1 MPRLPRKLRDLIL
14 GRPRRGRW
22 TLARRLLQLAILAL
36 FAIQFGFTISIGGPA
51 GNATAVNATNQ
62 TAGLVIAYPPGF
74 IIKGSLASSII
85 LDQHIPVIGRIE
97 MLDAFAWLEHAVA
110 THAPMIESLVALAV
124 VFTLYFVLLG
134 RFFCGWVCPMDLIFS
149 LFERKLAL
157 PRKTPPGSQPHPP
170 TPIEKVAPIASMLI
184 FLLLS
189 YVYAQPLFTSISP
202 IAATTK
208 LAAILLGILYRI
220 PGATLGLAA
229 AWATM
234 IAAALAINLVGEY
247 ILGYKRLWCRYICP
261 VGNLY
266 GLVANRYAPLRVKVV
281 NREKC
286 VYCNLCNMVCP
297 MSIEVTSY
305 IRKGTDVLDHRCFR
319 CGRCVEVCP
328 HHVLSLGFRLPG
340 ARGPRAT
347 PATRNTPSGSQGNR

>member
-1 MPRLPRKLRDLIL
+1 MPRIPRRLRDAIL
-14 GRPRRGRW
+14 GRPRRGKW
-22 TLARRLLQLAILAL
+22 TLARRLLQLAVLTL
-36 FAIQFGFTISIGGPA
+36 FAIQFGFTFTIGGGGA
-51 GNATAVNATNQ
+51 NVTRTNQ
-62 TAGLVIAYPPGF
+62 TGVVIAYPPGF

-85 LDQHIPVIGRIE
+85 LDQRVPIIGRIE
-97 MLDAFAWLEHAVA
+97 MLDVFAWLEHAVA
-110 THAPMIESLVALAV
+110 THAPMIESIVALAV
-124 VFTLYFVLLG
+124 VVILYFGLLG

-157 PRKTPPGSQPHPP
+157 PRKTPPGSIPHPP
-170 TPIEKVAPIASMLI
+170 TPFEKIAPAASMAA

-189 YVYAQPLFTSISP
+189 YAYAQPIFTSISP

-208 LAAILLGILYRI
+208 LAAIILGILYRI

-234 IAAALAINLVGEY
+234 IAAALTINLVGEY
-247 ILGYKRLWCRYICP
+247 VFGYKRLWCRYLCP

-266 GLVANRYAPLRVKVV
+266 GLVANRYAPFRVRVV
-281 NREKC
+281 ARENC
-286 VYCNLCNMVCP
+286 IYCNLCNMVCP

-305 IRKGTDVLDHRCFR
+305 VKKGTDVLDHRCFR

-328 HHVLSLGFRLPG
+328 KGVLSLGFRLPG
-340 ARGPRAT
+340 SKGGSKPLRLIPSRGTA
-347 PATRNTPSGSQGNR
+347 SS